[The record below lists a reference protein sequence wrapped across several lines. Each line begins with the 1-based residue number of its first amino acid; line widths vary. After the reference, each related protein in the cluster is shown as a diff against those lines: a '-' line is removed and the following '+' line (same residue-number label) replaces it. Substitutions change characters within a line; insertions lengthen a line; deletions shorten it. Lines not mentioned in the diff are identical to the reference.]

1 MSRVGLL
8 PIPLPS
14 GVQITNEAGLTVV
27 KGPKGS
33 LSRRLHPDIAIQIEG
48 DKALCVRPT
57 DRKDHRS
64 IHGLTRSLLANMVT
78 GVSQGYERRLQVM
91 GVGYRAELVPD
102 GLQLSVGYS
111 HPVVMK
117 PMEGISFEVGL
128 DTNTR
133 SPFIV
138 VRGID
143 KETVGEQCALIRG
156 VRPPEPY
163 KGKGIRYAG
172 EHVRRKAG
180 KAGKAAGK

>member
-1 MSRVGLL
+1 MSRIGLL

-14 GVQITNEAGLTVV
+14 GVQITSEAGLTVV
-27 KGPKGS
+27 KGPKGT
-33 LSRRLHPDIAIQIEG
+33 LTRRLHPDITVRIEG
-48 DKALCVRPT
+48 DRALCSRPT

-64 IHGLTRSLLANMVT
+64 LHGLTRSLLANMVT
-78 GVSQGYERRLQVM
+78 GVSQGYERRLQVI

-111 HPVVMK
+111 HPVMME
-117 PMEGISFEVGL
+117 PMEGISFEVGM

-143 KETVGEQCALIRG
+143 KEAVGQQCALIRG
-156 VRPPEPY
+156 ARPPEPY
-163 KGKGIRYAG
+163 KGKGIRYFG
-172 EHVRRKAG
+172 EVVRRKAG